1 VLIVTFVQALSL
13 VFLGCLLALAIW
25 QRLNIGMLALAAAL
39 PILALAHVD
48 PDTLYEAFPG
58 NLFVLIAGVTLLFA
72 HLERSGGL
80 AVVVKGIYASV
91 GDRHWLL
98 PWAGFAIASA
108 MSTAGAFSTAPIAFL
123 VPMIA
128 AVSVNY
134 RSTFLVCELA
144 VVIGANASGLSPL
157 NPTGA
162 VVRTAADKFGVSYSG
177 WGLWAVGVLVAL
189 VVVFGLQQLDLRQR
203 RRGRGY
209 TVTPAPAEAH
219 LEDATAVA
227 RPVYMW
233 CSGAAL
239 VAFLF
244 LVIVPK
250 TDVGITAMAMAVVLQ
265 IVFRPNEKALLA
277 RIPWNS
283 ILLLC
288 GLLTYLG
295 LLQVIGTIAS
305 IQHGLNHLGTGAL
318 LILVVAYMT
327 ALLCN
332 IESSTLGVLGL
343 ITPLVFAAFGTSP
356 QTFWIL
362 AAVCVPATLM
372 VMNPIHV
379 AGTLIIGNSAEK
391 DQDRLFSRLLLTAAS
406 LAVVVPGLLAIVPI
420 AIG

>member
-1 VLIVTFVQALSL
+1 
-13 VFLGCLLALAIW
+13 
-25 QRLNIGMLALAAAL
+25 
-39 PILALAHVD
+39 
-48 PDTLYEAFPG
+48 
-58 NLFVLIAGVTLLFA
+58 VLIAGVTLLFA

-80 AVVVKGIYASV
+80 AVVVRAIYAGV

-98 PWAGFAIASA
+98 PWAGFLIASA

-162 VVRTAADKFGVSYSG
+162 VVRTAADKFHVSYSG

-189 VVVFGLQQLDLRQR
+189 VVVLGLQQIDLHQR
-203 RRGRGY
+203 RRGGGY
-209 TVTPAPAEAH
+209 TVTPAPA
-219 LEDATAVA
+219 ATPVESSETGTN
-227 RPVYMW
+227 PVYMW
-233 CSGAAL
+233 SSGVAL
-239 VAFLF
+239 AAFLF
-244 LVIVPK
+244 LVVVPK
-250 TDVGITAMAMAVVLQ
+250 TDVGVTAMAMAVILQ
-265 IVFRPNEKALLA
+265 IVFRPDEKALLA

-295 LLQVIGTIAS
+295 LLQQIGTITS
-305 IQHGLNHLGTGAL
+305 IQDALNHLGTGSL

-343 ITPLVFAAFGTSP
+343 ITPLVFAAFGNSP
-356 QTFWIL
+356 QTFWIV

-391 DQDRLFSRLLLTAAS
+391 DQARLFTRLLATAAS
-406 LAVVVPGLLAIVPI
+406 LAVIVPGLLALVPI

>member
-1 VLIVTFVQALSL
+1 MTFTQALSL
-13 VFLGCLLALAIW
+13 VFLASLLVLAIW

-39 PILALAHVD
+39 PILALSHASV
-48 PDTLYEAFPG
+48 TVLYEAFPG

-72 HLERSGGL
+72 HLERSGAL
-80 AVVVKGIYASV
+80 AVVVTAIYSGI

-98 PWAGFAIASA
+98 PWAGFAIACA

-134 RSTFLVCELA
+134 RSTFYVCELA

-162 VVRTAADKFGVSYSG
+162 VVRTAANKFHVAYSG
-177 WGLWAVGVLVAL
+177 WGLWLVA
-189 VVVFGLQQLDLRQR
+189 VVVAVVVVLGIQQLDFLQR

-209 TVTPAPAEAH
+209 TVTPAPAAVPVITSEA
-219 LEDATAVA
+219 ATNVA
-227 RPVYMW
+227 YRW
-233 CSGAAL
+233 CSGVAL
-239 VAFLF
+239 IAFVG
-244 LVIVPK
+244 LVIFPK
-250 TDVGITAMAMAVVLQ
+250 TDVGITAMAMAVILQ
-265 IVFRPNEKALLA
+265 ILFRPNEKALLA

-295 LLQVIGTIAS
+295 LLHQIGTIAS
-305 IQHGLNHLGTGAL
+305 IQKALNHLGTGSL

-343 ITPLVFAAFGTSP
+343 ITPLVFAAFGNSG
-356 QTFWIL
+356 QTFWII

-391 DQDRLFSRLLLTAAS
+391 DHDRLFRRLLGTAVS
-406 LAVVVPGLLAIVPI
+406 LAVVAPGVMALVPI
-420 AIG
+420 AVG

>member
-1 VLIVTFVQALSL
+1 
-13 VFLGCLLALAIW
+13 
-25 QRLNIGMLALAAAL
+25 
-39 PILALAHVD
+39 
-48 PDTLYEAFPG
+48 
-58 NLFVLIAGVTLLFA
+58 
-72 HLERSGGL
+72 
-80 AVVVKGIYASV
+80 
-91 GDRHWLL
+91 
-98 PWAGFAIASA
+98 

-134 RSTFLVCELA
+134 RSTFYVCELA
-144 VVIGANASGLSPL
+144 VVISANASGLSPL

-162 VVRTAADKFGVSYSG
+162 VIRTAADKFHVSYSS
-177 WGLWAVGVLVAL
+177 WGLWVVGVIVAV
-189 VVVFGLQQLDLRQR
+189 VVVFGLQQIDLFQR

-209 TVTPAPAEAH
+209 TVTPAPAA
-219 LEDATAVA
+219 APAGSSVKGTNVI
-227 RPVYMW
+227 YMW
-233 CSGAAL
+233 CSGLAL
-239 VAFLF
+239 FAFVG
-244 LVIVPK
+244 LVVFPK
-250 TDVGITAMAMAVVLQ
+250 TDVGITAMGMAVILQ
-265 IVFRPNEKALLA
+265 ILFRPNEKALLA

-295 LLQVIGTIAS
+295 LLQQIGTIAS
-305 IQHGLNHLGTGAL
+305 IQKGLNHLGTGPL

-343 ITPLVFAAFGTSP
+343 ITPLVFTAFGNSGE
-356 QTFWIL
+356 TFWII

-391 DQDRLFSRLLLTAAS
+391 DQDRLFRRLLGTAVS
-406 LAVVVPGLLAIVPI
+406 LAVVVPGLMALVPI
-420 AIG
+420 AVG

>member
-1 VLIVTFVQALSL
+1 MTFTQILSL
-13 VFLGCLLALAIW
+13 VFLAGLLVLAIW
-25 QRLNIGMLALAAAL
+25 QHLNIGMLALAAAL
-39 PILALAHVD
+39 PILALSHVSA
-48 PDTLYEAFPG
+48 TVLYQSFPA

-72 HLERSGGL
+72 HLERRGAL
-80 AVVVKGIYASV
+80 AVVVTGIYQGI

-134 RSTFLVCELA
+134 RSTFYVCELA

-162 VVRTAADKFGVSYSG
+162 VIRTAANKFHVEYSG
-177 WGLWAVGVLVAL
+177 WGLWVVGVVVAA
-189 VVVFGLQQLDLRQR
+189 VVVVGLQQIDLFQR

-209 TVTPAPAEAH
+209 TVTPAPAA
-219 LEDATAVA
+219 A
-227 RPVYMW
+227 PVGSFAAGTNLTYMW
-233 CSGAAL
+233 CSGLAL
-239 VAFLF
+239 VAFVG
-244 LVIVPK
+244 LVVFPK
-250 TDVGITAMAMAVVLQ
+250 TDVGVTAMAMAVILQ
-265 IVFRPNEKALLA
+265 ILFRPSEKALLA
-277 RIPWNS
+277 RVPWNS

-295 LLQVIGTIAS
+295 LLQEIGTIAS
-305 IQHGLNHLGTGAL
+305 IQKALDHLGTGPL

-343 ITPLVFAAFGTSP
+343 ITPLVFAAFGNSD
-356 QTFWIL
+356 QTFWIV
-362 AAVCVPATLM
+362 AAMCVPATLM

-391 DQDRLFSRLLLTAAS
+391 DQDRLFRRLLGTAVS
-406 LAVVVPGLLAIVPI
+406 LAVVVPGLMALVPI
-420 AIG
+420 AVG